1 MENEELNTG
10 ELSRMMNVTQ
20 ENNNCQNAQ
29 FFKSC
34 IFNVNIPF
42 ATTTSRINLKIK
54 NYFKSFHL

>member
-20 ENNNCQNAQ
+20 ENN
-29 FFKSC
+29 KSY

-54 NYFKSFHL
+54 NKF

>member
-10 ELSRMMNVTQ
+10 ELLRMRNLTQ

-54 NYFKSFHL
+54 NQKF

>member
-10 ELSRMMNVTQ
+10 ELLRMRNLTQ
-20 ENNNCQNAQ
+20 ENKNYQDAQ

-34 IFNVNIPF
+34 IFNVNSPF

-54 NYFKSFHL
+54 NKKF